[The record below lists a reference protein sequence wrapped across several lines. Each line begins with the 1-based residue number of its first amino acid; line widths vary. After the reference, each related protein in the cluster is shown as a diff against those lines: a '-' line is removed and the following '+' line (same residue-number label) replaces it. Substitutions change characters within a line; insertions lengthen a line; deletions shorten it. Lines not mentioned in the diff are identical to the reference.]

1 MVTVRIPTP
10 LRTLS
15 GGQSEV
21 KISAGTL
28 RQCIEELEARFPGF
42 KARICEDSGGVRRFI
57 NIFVNGEDIRF
68 LSGLD
73 TPLKPGDEVTII
85 PSMAGG

>member
-10 LRTLS
+10 LRPLS
-15 GGQSEV
+15 GGQAEV
-21 KISAGTL
+21 KISAQTL

-42 KARICEDSGGVRRFI
+42 KARICEDSGTVRRFI
-57 NIFVNGEDIRF
+57 NIFVNGEDVRF
-68 LSGLD
+68 LAGLD

>member
-21 KISAGTL
+21 KIAAGTL

-42 KARICEDSGGVRRFI
+42 KARICEDSGTVRRFI

>member
-10 LRTLS
+10 LRTLC
-15 GGQSEV
+15 GGQAEV
-21 KISAGTL
+21 KVPARTL
-28 RQCIEELEARFPGF
+28 RQCLEELEARFPGL
-42 KARICEDSGGVRRFI
+42 KARICEDSGAVRRFV

-68 LSGLD
+68 LAGLD
-73 TPLKPGDEVTII
+73 TPLNPGDEVTII

>member
-15 GGQSEV
+15 GGQAEV
-21 KISAGTL
+21 KISAQTL

-42 KARICEDSGGVRRFI
+42 KARICEDSGTVRRFI
-57 NIFVNGEDIRF
+57 NIFVNGEDVRF
-68 LSGLD
+68 LAGLD